1 MNLDVDFLI
10 EFLKKH
16 TTNGKGEIGEQEGDA
31 PAPAPTTPTGGATT
45 GGSTA
50 PASNVKKWESGRKFG
65 KTYMNDPKYKWSS
78 DRVMGKTYMGD
89 PKHKWETGLTRGH
102 GNPVP

>member
-10 EFLKKH
+10 DFFKKH

-31 PAPAPTTPTGGATT
+31 SAAAPTTGGAAA
-45 GGSTA
+45 GGSTS

-65 KTYMNDPKYKWSS
+65 KSYMNDPKYKWSS

-89 PKHKWETGLTRGH
+89 AKYKWETGVTRGH

>member
-1 MNLDVDFLI
+1 
-10 EFLKKH
+10 
-16 TTNGKGEIGEQEGDA
+16 
-31 PAPAPTTPTGGATT
+31 
-45 GGSTA
+45 
-50 PASNVKKWESGRKFG
+50 
-65 KTYMNDPKYKWSS
+65 MNDPKYKWSS

>member
-1 MNLDVDFLI
+1 MNLNVDFLI
-10 EFLKKH
+10 DFIKKY
-16 TTNGKGEIGEQEGDA
+16 TTVDRGELGEQEGDA
-31 PAPAPTTPTGGATT
+31 PTTSTGSESS

-50 PASNVKKWESGRKFG
+50 PSSNVKKWESGRKMG

-89 PKHKWETGLTRGH
+89 SKYKWETGLTRGH